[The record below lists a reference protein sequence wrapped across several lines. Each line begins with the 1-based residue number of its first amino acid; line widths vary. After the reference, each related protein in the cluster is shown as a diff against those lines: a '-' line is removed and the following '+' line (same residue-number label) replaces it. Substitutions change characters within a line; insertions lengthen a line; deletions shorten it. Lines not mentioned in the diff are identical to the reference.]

1 LSSEDES
8 EPEPETEPE
17 MEPEPETEPET
28 NVVMSFPGKDSI
40 VIEVKLGVSMLI
52 KLFSSSLTL
61 WDKLERFLQIFSA
74 QSKIFNQ
81 SEATIRC
88 STLQILG
95 SAESN

>member
-1 LSSEDES
+1 MSSEDES

-40 VIEVKLGVSMLI
+40 VIEVELGVSILT

-61 WDKLERFLQIFSA
+61 WDKLECFLPNIFSLV
-74 QSKIFNQ
+74 QYFLLKRSHHTLLHSTN
-81 SEATIRC
+81 IR
-88 STLQILG
+88 LG
-95 SAESN
+95 